1 MIDSLTTRTHT
12 IPGDFTGTQKAQ
24 NLEQAAEQFEAL
36 FLRSMLSQMRKA
48 SDVLSAGDN
57 PFSSKQETMM
67 RDFYDDKLASLLA
80 SQRSSGIASLI
91 IKQMGPQVDGMDRAL
106 KLTGPGVALP
116 VKQKELTP
124 PITRSEQGS

>member
-48 SDVLSAGDN
+48 SDVLSEGDN
-57 PFSSKQETMM
+57 PFSSKQQTMM

-91 IKQMGPQVDGMDRAL
+91 IKQLGPQTEGMDRAL
-106 KLTGPGVALP
+106 KLTGQQVALP
-116 VKQKELTP
+116 VKEKELTP
-124 PITRSEQGS
+124 PMTRSEQGS